1 MGVFRIMQNMNIDTE
16 CVKSFLTSKN
26 ISPESYDDETITKML
41 EIQLRKIESE
51 TGIFVLVEYLRCL
64 DSKWRIH
71 IHRKIP
77 MTRHHILRLDMPY
90 KIQQFLSS
98 AHCK

>member
-1 MGVFRIMQNMNIDTE
+1 MQNMNIDTE

-51 TGIFVLVEYLRCL
+51 STC
-64 DSKWRIH
+64 
-71 IHRKIP
+71 
-77 MTRHHILRLDMPY
+77 
-90 KIQQFLSS
+90 
-98 AHCK
+98 